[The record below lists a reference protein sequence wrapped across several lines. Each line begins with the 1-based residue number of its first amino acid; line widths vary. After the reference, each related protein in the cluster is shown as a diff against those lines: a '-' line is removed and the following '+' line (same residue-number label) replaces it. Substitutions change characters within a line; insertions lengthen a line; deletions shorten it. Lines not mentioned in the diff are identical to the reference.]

1 MRSAQRQAF
10 RHRYSFTRL
19 LREAVAGHERWPQA
33 WRSPDPKPEYD
44 VVIIGGGGH
53 GLGAAYYLAKDHGI
67 TDVAVLEKGWIG
79 GGNTAR
85 NTMTI
90 RDNYLRGPSVILH
103 RESMKLW
110 RGLGRELNFNI
121 MLHERGMIT
130 FLQSGA
136 QLAEA
141 KRMADTMNVFG
152 SPYRMLD
159 KRELRRRVPAYVDS
173 PRMPIQ
179 GAVYHPKVAMA
190 RHDAVAWGYARAAD
204 FRGIDIL
211 QNCEVT
217 GILRDG
223 PRVAGVVTN
232 QGVIGA
238 RRVGMAVAGHGSVV
252 ARMAGV
258 ELPVETWPLQAFVS
272 TPLKPVLDEIFVVA
286 GFHNYFMQSD
296 KGELVA
302 GGVTDPYPSYAQR
315 GTPTIVENVIAGMVE
330 VFPMFARVELMR
342 QWAGML
348 DITYDNSPIISATP
362 VEGFTID
369 VAGSGGW
376 KTTPIAAKLHASLI
390 ATGRPD
396 PLIQPFG
403 LDRFAHGRLIR
414 EGGVDASR

>member
-1 MRSAQRQAF
+1 MI
-10 RHRYSFTRL
+10 RYSFARL
-19 LREAVAGHERWPQA
+19 LREAITGHERWPEA
-33 WRSPDPKPEYD
+33 WRSPDPKPAYD

-67 TDVAVLEKGWIG
+67 TKVAVLEKSWIG

-90 RDNYLRGPSVILH
+90 RDNYLRAPSVLLH

-130 FLQSGA
+130 FLQSGTDVSH
-136 QLAEA
+136 A
-141 KRMADTMNVFG
+141 KRMANTMDVFG
-152 SPYRMLD
+152 SPYVLLT
-159 KRELRRRVPAYVDS
+159 KQELRRKVPAYVDS
-173 PRMPIQ
+173 PRMPVA

-190 RHDAVAWGYARAAD
+190 RHDALAWGLARAGD
-204 FRGIDIL
+204 GRGVDII

-217 GILRDG
+217 GIVRDG
-223 PRVAGVVTN
+223 TRVAGVETTR
-232 QGVIGA
+232 GMIRA
-238 RRVGMAVAGHGSVV
+238 PKVGMAVAGHSTVV
-252 ARMAGV
+252 AQMAGV
-258 ELPVETWPLQAFVS
+258 KLPVETWPLQAFVS
-272 TPLKPVLDEIFVVA
+272 TPLKPVLNEIFVV
-286 GFHNYFMQSD
+286 GGYHNYFMQSD

-315 GTPTIVENVIAGMVE
+315 GTPSIVEDVIAGMLE
-330 VFPMFARVELMR
+330 IFPMFARVKLMR

-348 DITYDNSPIISATP
+348 DITYDNSPIVSKTA
-362 VEGFTID
+362 VAGFTVD

-376 KTTPIAAKLHASLI
+376 KTIPIAAKLHADLI
-390 ATGRPD
+390 ANDRPH
-396 PLIQPFG
+396 PLIAPFG
-403 LDRFAHGRLIR
+403 LDRFARGQLIR

>member
-1 MRSAQRQAF
+1 MN
-10 RHRYSFTRL
+10 RYSLAGLIHHAFTD
-19 LREAVAGHERWPQA
+19 HTQWQPA
-33 WRSPDPKPEYD
+33 WRSPDPKPSYD
-44 VVIIGGGGH
+44 VLIIGGGGH
-53 GLGAAYYLAKDHGI
+53 GLGAAYYLANDHGI
-67 TDVAVLEKGWIG
+67 TNVAVLEKSWLGS
-79 GGNTAR
+79 GNTAR

-90 RDNYLRGPSVILH
+90 RDNYLRGPSVLLH

-110 RGLGRELNFNI
+110 RSLGRELNFNI

-130 FLQSGA
+130 FLQSGSHMS
-136 QLAEA
+136 QA
-141 KRMADTMNVFG
+141 KRMADTMDVFG
-152 SPYRMLD
+152 SPYVMLT
-159 KRELRRRVPAYVDS
+159 KAELRRKIPFFVDS

-204 FRGIDIL
+204 ARGVDII

-217 GILRDG
+217 GIVREG
-223 PRVAGVVTN
+223 TRITGVETTR
-232 QGVIGA
+232 GFIGA
-238 RRVGMAVAGHGSVV
+238 PRVGMAVAGHGSVV

-258 ELPVETWPLQAFVS
+258 RLPVETWPLQAFVS
-272 TPLKPVLDEIFVVA
+272 TPLKPVLNEIFVVA

-302 GGVTDPYPSYAQR
+302 GGITDPYPSYAQR
-315 GTPTIVENVIAGMVE
+315 GTPAIVEDVVEGMLE
-330 VFPMFARVELMR
+330 IFPMFGRVKLMR

-348 DITYDNSPIISATP
+348 DITYDNSPIISKTA
-362 VEGFTID
+362 VEGFTVD

-376 KTTPIAAKLHASLI
+376 KTTPIAAKLHAALI

-396 PLIQPFG
+396 PLIAPFG
-403 LDRFAHGRLIR
+403 LERFSNGRMIR